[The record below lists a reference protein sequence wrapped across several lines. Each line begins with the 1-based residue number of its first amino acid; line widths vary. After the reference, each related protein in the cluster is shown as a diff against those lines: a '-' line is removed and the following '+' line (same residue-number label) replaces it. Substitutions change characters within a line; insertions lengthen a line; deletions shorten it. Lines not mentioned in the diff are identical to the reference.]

1 MDKIL
6 IRTLIGLVSIA
17 VPVTIVWWTV
27 FDQVATARAQAE
39 YRLSADTTPMAQVE
53 RDLECMTRNIYY
65 EAAMEPPEGKL
76 AVGQIT
82 MNRVADPRF
91 PNDVCAVVYQ
101 KTRFS
106 ERTVCQFSWYCDGS
120 MQRRRVVEDLWLES
134 RAAAK
139 KVMFEGWRLPSLE
152 RSMFYHADYVNPR
165 WRKDRVIQIGR
176 HIFYQD
182 RDV

>member
-1 MDKIL
+1 MERFLFKLMLGALTVL
-6 IRTLIGLVSIA
+6 IPGAVTWWAVSDEIG
-17 VPVTIVWWTV
+17 
-27 FDQVATARAQAE
+27 TAHAQAE
-39 YRLSADTTPMAQVE
+39 YRVMAETTPMAQVE

-65 EAAMEPPEGKL
+65 EAATEPVEGKL

>member
-1 MDKIL
+1 MQRFMIKAVLGVI
-6 IRTLIGLVSIA
+6 TVLVPGA
-17 VPVTIVWWTV
+17 VVWWA
-27 FDQVATARAQAE
+27 VADEIGTARAQAE
-39 YRLSADTTPMAQVE
+39 YRVMAEPTPLAQVE
-53 RDLECMTRNIYY
+53 RELECMTRNIYY
-65 EAAMEPPEGKL
+65 EAATEPVEGKL
-76 AVGQIT
+76 AVAQIT
-82 MNRVADPRF
+82 MNRVVDPRF

-101 KTRFS
+101 KNRWND
-106 ERTVCQFSWYCDGS
+106 RTVCQFSWYCDGS

>member
-1 MDKIL
+1 MERL
-6 IRTLIGLVSIA
+6 AIRTLAVLMSVI
-17 VPVTIVWWTV
+17 VPVGIVWWAIA
-27 FDQVATARAQAE
+27 DQVSNARAYSE
-39 YRLSADTTPMAQVE
+39 YRLSAETTPLAVVE
-53 RDLECMTRNIYY
+53 RELECMTRNIYY
-65 EAAMEPPEGKL
+65 EAATEPVEGKL
-76 AVGQIT
+76 AVAQIT

-91 PNDVCAVVYQ
+91 PNDVCSVVYQ

-106 ERTVCQFSWYCDGS
+106 DRTVCQFSWYCDGS
-120 MQRRRVVEDLWLES
+120 MKRRRVQEDLWLES

-165 WRKDRVIQIGR
+165 WRLDRVVQIGR

-182 RDV
+182 RDA

>member
-1 MDKIL
+1 MDRIL
-6 IRTLIGLVSIA
+6 IKALIGLLSLAIPVA
-17 VPVTIVWWTV
+17 VVWWAV

-39 YRLSADTTPMAQVE
+39 YRFVAETTPLAQVE
-53 RDLECMTRNIYY
+53 RELECMTRNIYY
-65 EAAMEPPEGKL
+65 EAATEPVEGKL
-76 AVGQIT
+76 AVAQIT
-82 MNRVADPRF
+82 MNRVADSRF

-106 ERTVCQFSWYCDGS
+106 DRTVCQFSWYCDGS
-120 MQRRRVVEDLWLES
+120 MKRRRVVEDLWLES

-165 WRKDRVIQIGR
+165 WRKDRILQIGR

-182 RDV
+182 RDA

>member
-1 MDKIL
+1 MERFLLKMML
-6 IRTLIGLVSIA
+6 TVLTVA
-17 VPVTIVWWTV
+17 VPGIIAWWAV
-27 FDQVATARAQAE
+27 ADQIGTAHAQSQYRFTAE
-39 YRLSADTTPMAQVE
+39 NTPLAQVE

-65 EAAMEPPEGKL
+65 EAATEPVEGKL
-76 AVGQIT
+76 AVAQIT

-101 KTRFS
+101 KNRWND
-106 ERTVCQFSWYCDGS
+106 RTVCQFSWYCDGS
-120 MQRRRVVEDLWLES
+120 MKRRRVVEDLWLES

-165 WRKDRVIQIGR
+165 WRKDRILQIGR

>member
-1 MDKIL
+1 MQRLVLKA
-6 IRTLIGLVSIA
+6 TLGIMTVFIPGA
-17 VPVTIVWWTV
+17 IVWWTV
-27 FDQVATARAQAE
+27 ADQVGTAQAQAE
-39 YRLSADTTPMAQVE
+39 YRVMAEPTPMAQVE

-65 EAAMEPPEGKL
+65 EAATEPVEGKL

-106 ERTVCQFSWYCDGS
+106 ERTVCQFSWYCDAS
-120 MQRRRVVEDLWLES
+120 MQRRRVVDDLWLES

-139 KVMFEGWRLPSLE
+139 KVMLEGWRLPSLE
-152 RSMFYHADYVNPR
+152 RSMFYHADYVNPQ
-165 WRKDRVIQIGR
+165 WRKDRVLKIGR

>member
-1 MDKIL
+1 MERFLLKLALGAI
-6 IRTLIGLVSIA
+6 TVLVPGA
-17 VPVTIVWWTV
+17 VVWWA
-27 FDQVATARAQAE
+27 VAGEIGTARAQSQ
-39 YRLSADTTPMAQVE
+39 YRLTADTTPLAQVE
-53 RDLECMTRNIYY
+53 RELECMTRNIYY
-65 EAAMEPPEGKL
+65 EAATEPVEGKL

-82 MNRVADPRF
+82 MNRVASSEF
-91 PNDVCAVVYQ
+91 PDDVCAVVYQ

-152 RSMFYHADYVNPR
+152 RSMYYHADYVNPR
-165 WRKDRVIQIGR
+165 WRKDRVIKIGR

>member
-1 MDKIL
+1 MERL
-6 IRTLIGLVSIA
+6 MIRAIMGLLTVLVPGGIAYWAVADQIGSA
-17 VPVTIVWWTV
+17 H
-27 FDQVATARAQAE
+27 AQAQ
-39 YRLSADTTPMAQVE
+39 YRFTAETTPMAQVE

-65 EAAMEPPEGKL
+65 EAATEPVEGKL

-120 MQRRRVVEDLWLES
+120 MQRRRVVEGLWLES

-152 RSMFYHADYVNPR
+152 RSMFYHADYVNPQ
-165 WRKDRVIQIGR
+165 WRKDRVIKIGR

>member
-1 MDKIL
+1 MKRL
-6 IRTLIGLVSIA
+6 IIRAMLGLLTVLVPGGIAYWAVADQIGS
-17 VPVTIVWWTV
+17 
-27 FDQVATARAQAE
+27 ARVQSQ
-39 YRLSADTTPMAQVE
+39 YRLTAENTPLAVIE
-53 RDLECMTRNIYY
+53 RELECMTRNIYY
-65 EAAMEPPEGKL
+65 EAATEPAEGKL
-76 AVGQIT
+76 AVAQIT
-82 MNRVADPRF
+82 MNRVASKQF

-120 MQRRRVVEDLWLES
+120 MQRRKIVSDLWLES

-152 RSMFYHADYVNPR
+152 RSMYYHADYVDPR
-165 WRKDRVIQIGR
+165 WRLDRVIKIGR

>member
-1 MDKIL
+1 MNKIL
-6 IRTLIGLVSIA
+6 VKTLTSLLGVVI
-17 VPVTIVWWTV
+17 PVAIVW
-27 FDQVATARAQAE
+27 FAVADRVSDARAHAE
-39 YRLSADTTPMAQVE
+39 YRLTSDVTPLAQVE

-65 EAAMEPPEGKL
+65 EAATEPVEGKL
-76 AVGQIT
+76 AVAQIT

-91 PNDVCAVVYQ
+91 PNDVCSVVYQ

-120 MQRRRVVEDLWLES
+120 MQRRRVVDSLWLES

-152 RSMFYHADYVNPR
+152 RSMFYHADYVNPQ
-165 WRKDRVIQIGR
+165 WRKDRVLQIGR

-182 RDV
+182 RDA

>member
-1 MDKIL
+1 MERFLLKMLLGVLTVLVPAAVTWWAVSDE
-6 IRTLIGLVSIA
+6 IG
-17 VPVTIVWWTV
+17 
-27 FDQVATARAQAE
+27 TAHAQAQ
-39 YRLSADTTPMAQVE
+39 YRFTAETTPLAQVE
-53 RDLECMTRNIYY
+53 RELECMTRNIYY
-65 EAAMEPPEGKL
+65 EAATEPAEGKL
-76 AVGQIT
+76 AVAQIT

-101 KTRFS
+101 KNRWND
-106 ERTVCQFSWYCDGS
+106 RTVCQFSWYCDGS
-120 MQRRRVVEDLWLES
+120 MQRRRVVESLWLES

-152 RSMFYHADYVNPR
+152 RSMFYHADYVNPG
-165 WRKDRVIQIGR
+165 WRKDRIIQIGR

>member
-1 MDKIL
+1 MHRFILKATLGVMTIL
-6 IRTLIGLVSIA
+6 IPGA
-17 VPVTIVWWTV
+17 VVWWAV
-27 FDQVATARAQAE
+27 ADQISSARAHAQ
-39 YRLSADTTPMAQVE
+39 YRMVTETTSMAAVE

-65 EAAMEPPEGKL
+65 EAATEPPEGKL

-82 MNRVADPRF
+82 MNRVASTQF

-120 MQRRRVVEDLWLES
+120 MQRRRIVDDLWLES

-139 KVMFEGWRLPSLE
+139 KVMLEGWRLPSLE
-152 RSMFYHADYVNPR
+152 RSMYYHADYVDPR
-165 WRKDRVIQIGR
+165 WRLDRVIKIGR

>member
-1 MDKIL
+1 MNKL
-6 IRTLIGLVSIA
+6 LTKVLAGLCTVVIPVGVVWLVIADRVS
-17 VPVTIVWWTV
+17 
-27 FDQVATARAQAE
+27 DARAHAE
-39 YRLSADTTPMAQVE
+39 YRFTADVTSMAQVE
-53 RDLECMTRNIYY
+53 RELECMTRNIYY
-65 EAAMEPPEGKL
+65 EAATEPVEGKL
-76 AVGQIT
+76 AVAQIT

-120 MQRRRVVEDLWLES
+120 MQRRRVQEDLWLES

-165 WRKDRVIQIGR
+165 WRLDRVVQIGR